1 MAEPNTSTA
10 KLFNT
15 GVRTGGKVIIYMDGY
30 PIAFA
35 QSARFRDDYGLEPV
49 HVIGQLQTIEYVPM
63 HARHEITISLLVIR
77 NSSLSKLGLE
87 PASAGS
93 FGLLKAGGGAT
104 VLGDGFSE
112 MDPPSKYYNAPDA
125 VVSPLT
131 TSDTPSPVYGST
143 TATTGG
149 NVLLPGRK
157 IVPMPDAARS
167 QNIFRV
173 LHGKVFDIEVKDS
186 QIYSY
191 DDAVTA
197 GGGTPVAAEGKT
209 VTPFPRTILR
219 YKDCFYA
226 GGDVSIDANRV
237 LMHNV
242 TFYARDKDGANSAL
256 HS

>member
-1 MAEPNTSTA
+1 MAEPASSTA

-77 NSSLSKLGLE
+77 NSSLAKLGLE
-87 PASAGS
+87 PSSAGS

-125 VVSPLT
+125 IATGATVT
-131 TSDTPSPVYGST
+131 DTPSPQYGST

-157 IVPMPDAARS
+157 IVPMPNPSGRS

-197 GGGTPVAAEGKT
+197 DGGTPSATAT
-209 VTPFPRTILR
+209 TFPRTILR